1 MKTGVKNTMNLS
13 KILDQSNI
21 KNCFI
26 LFLYILAFFLPL
38 SEAAKQISIVFL
50 LLSGFIYIFKYK
62 KGFKQK
68 DYILY
73 FGIGYILASSVSI
86 LFAFDK
92 IEAFHGMLDVFKI
105 ISIFL
110 IIREMKF
117 EKKVIINFALILF
130 FSFLITYIW
139 AEYDLIKGITLRLKL
154 NSIGHFNHTAIYIGI
169 ISIISLAL
177 FTAKESFTKNYRFI
191 KIFSAVIF
199 LISLYAI
206 FVAAS
211 RAIMFSIPFIALM
224 ILYNSGS
231 LGKKDLLIVVLSALV
246 IVVAIYFN
254 HYTLQKIYEGM
265 NHSYRLQLWQA
276 SIDAWLHHNIFFG
289 IGNGN
294 SHFIDPRVYVPNTP
308 FRQITHSHNT
318 FITILLEKGIF
329 GLISY
334 SLFILFVLI
343 SLIKEFKKDKQNY
356 ITVIALAVYLLNIL
370 VSAVNTTFHDENGLL
385 TGILWAI
392 ALQKKD

>member
-38 SEAAKQISIVFL
+38 SEAAKQIAIVFL
-50 LLSGFIYIFKYK
+50 LLFGFIYIFKYK
-62 KGFKQK
+62 KGFKRK

-117 EKKVIINFALILF
+117 EKKVVINFALILF

-154 NSIGHFNHTAIYIGI
+154 NSIGHVNHTAIYIGI

-191 KIFSAVIF
+191 KVFSAVIF
-199 LISLYAI
+199 LISLYGI

-224 ILYNSGS
+224 ILYNSRS

-246 IVVAIYFN
+246 IVVAIYSD
-254 HYTLQKIYEGM
+254 HYILQKIHEGM
-265 NHSYRLQLWQA
+265 YHTRRLQLWQA
-276 SIDAWLHHNIFFG
+276 SIDAWLHHNMLFG

-294 SHFIDPRVYVPNTP
+294 SHFIDPRIYVPNIP

-329 GLISY
+329 GLITY

-343 SLIKEFKKDKQNY
+343 SLIKKFKKDRQNY

-385 TGILWAI
+385 TGILWAM
-392 ALQKKD
+392 ALQKRD